1 MMSLITLD
9 GEFVFLLDAA
19 NGNNVHLTNYMI
31 PKSSTR
37 TPLYIAC
44 LIGKPSLARILVSS
58 SDWRIICHEQ
68 KQPPL
73 FAAVVN
79 DDVNTVGGL
88 LDFGVDV
95 NQEDADGRSALSI
108 AAKLGLLHMCQKLLF
123 HGADVNS
130 RYASFLFAIYNML
143 RL

>member
-9 GEFVFLLDAA
+9 GEFVFLLDAINEA
-19 NGNNVHLTNYMI
+19 INVLLTQYLT

-44 LIGKPSLARILVSS
+44 LVGNPSLARILVSS

-79 DDVNTVGGL
+79 DDVTTVGEL

-108 AAKLGLLHMCQKLLF
+108 ASKLGLLHMCQKLLL
-123 HGADVNS
+123 HGANVNS
-130 RYASFLFAIYNML
+130 RYVLFLFAN
-143 RL
+143 